1 MCSRVQSPTI
11 KFITI
16 KGNTMNFQPLG
27 KRVLVQ
33 RLEEATTTASGIIIP
48 DNAKEKPSQGTV
60 ISVSTEVENVNA
72 GDIVVFGKYAGNEL
86 SIEGQTYLVIEA
98 DDLFGIIKK

>member
-1 MCSRVQSPTI
+1 
-11 KFITI
+11 
-16 KGNTMNFQPLG
+16 MNFQPLG

-60 ISVSTEVENVNA
+60 MAVSNEVENVAA
-72 GDIVVFGKYAGNEL
+72 GDKVVFGKYSGNEL
-86 SIEGQTYLVIEA
+86 TLDGTKYLVIET
-98 DDLFGIIKK
+98 DDLLGIIK